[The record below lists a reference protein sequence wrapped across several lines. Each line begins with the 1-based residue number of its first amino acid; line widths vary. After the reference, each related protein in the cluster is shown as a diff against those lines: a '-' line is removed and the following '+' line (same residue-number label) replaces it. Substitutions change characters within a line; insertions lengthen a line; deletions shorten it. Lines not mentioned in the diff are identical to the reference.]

1 MDILFIFAYLRIQ
14 ITDRDHKYY
23 NF

>member
-1 MDILFIFAYLRIQ
+1 MDILFIFAYLHVHF
-14 ITDRDHKYY
+14 TDRDHKYY

>member
-1 MDILFIFAYLRIQ
+1 MDILFIFAYLHVYF
-14 ITDRDHKYY
+14 TDRDHKSY

>member
-1 MDILFIFAYLRIQ
+1 MNILFIFAYLHVYF
-14 ITDRDHKYY
+14 TDRDHKYY

>member
-1 MDILFIFAYLRIQ
+1 MDILFIFAYMHVYF
-14 ITDRDHKYY
+14 TDRDHKYY

>member
-1 MDILFIFAYLRIQ
+1 MDILFIFAYLHVHF
-14 ITDRDHKYY
+14 TDRDHKSY

>member
-1 MDILFIFAYLRIQ
+1 MDILFIFAYLHVYF
-14 ITDRDHKYY
+14 TDRDHKYY

>member
-1 MDILFIFAYLRIQ
+1 MDILFIFAYLYIHF
-14 ITDRDHKYY
+14 TDRDHKYY

>member
-1 MDILFIFAYLRIQ
+1 MDILFIFAYLHMHF
-14 ITDRDHKYY
+14 TDRDHKSY

>member
-1 MDILFIFAYLRIQ
+1 MDILSIFAYLHVHF
-14 ITDRDHKYY
+14 TDRDHKYY

>member
-1 MDILFIFAYLRIQ
+1 MDILFIFAYLDIYF
-14 ITDRDHKYY
+14 TDRDHKYY

>member
-1 MDILFIFAYLRIQ
+1 MDILFIFAYMHIHF
-14 ITDRDHKYY
+14 TDRDHKSY